1 MLEINERGTWKDP
14 SEYDG
19 PNDPKL
25 LKQDEDILQ
34 IARLVNCGW
43 FGSAVFSDYFG
54 SILGLVR
61 LGSSWSLNP
70 FGVCYFLSFLQSIK
84 WLTGLNID
92 G

>member
-1 MLEINERGTWKDP
+1 MYLQYIAKKLLEINERGTWKDP
-14 SEYDG
+14 SEYDTS
-19 PNDPKL
+19 DSKQKDAL

-43 FGSAVFSDYFG
+43 FGSAVFSDYFA

-70 FGVCYFLSFLQSIK
+70 FGVR
-84 WLTGLNID
+84 GR
-92 G
+92 